1 MGHRG
6 WNAGKGWVTEWQ
18 TTATIGR
25 SLKTVESSINQAAA
39 IEGYLQTL
47 RFYLFF
53 LPRAERN
60 YFLPSSSARYLE
72 FLRVRRADQLVI
84 QEQLI
89 FAGSPWVSSDWLF
102 LMKMLFADEVWKFFS
117 RSIPFLTV
125 NEDLNLIETAW
136 RGFSMWKRTWTPAQ
150 HATTIMWKSC
160 LFVKW
165 ESMRTKPSSERE
177 KERKSVCA
185 FAPVWTWN
193 ESSAAQ
199 ASHQRQG
206 ITQSF
211 DSISSRGQ
219 MLRCNLCGHA
229 GKTWI
234 RSDLF
239 YDSLISPIHP
249 ARRRYTQHVEA
260 ASNNIYNSGLESS
273 L

>member
-1 MGHRG
+1 MGYRG

-25 SLKTVESSINQAAA
+25 SLKTEESSINQAAA

-117 RSIPFLTV
+117 RSIPFLMV
-125 NEDLNLIETAW
+125 NEDLNLIENTW
-136 RGFSMWKRTWTPAQ
+136 RGFSMWKGTWTPAQ

-177 KERKSVCA
+177 RKKEKVFVLSHRFGHEMKAPPPRLHIKGKESHKVSTPYQAEGRCCA
-185 FAPVWTWN
+185 AICVGT
-193 ESSAAQ
+193 
-199 ASHQRQG
+199 
-206 ITQSF
+206 
-211 DSISSRGQ
+211 
-219 MLRCNLCGHA
+219 
-229 GKTWI
+229 
-234 RSDLF
+234 
-239 YDSLISPIHP
+239 P
-249 ARRRYTQHVEA
+249 AKHE
-260 ASNNIYNSGLESS
+260 
-273 L
+273 

>member
-1 MGHRG
+1 MGYRG

-117 RSIPFLTV
+117 RSIPFLTKIWIWLRPLEGDLV
-125 NEDLNLIETAW
+125 CEKDLNT
-136 RGFSMWKRTWTPAQ
+136 S
-150 HATTIMWKSC
+150 TTC
-160 LFVKW
+160 NNDYVK
-165 ESMRTKPSSERE
+165 ELP
-177 KERKSVCA
+177 
-185 FAPVWTWN
+185 
-193 ESSAAQ
+193 
-199 ASHQRQG
+199 
-206 ITQSF
+206 
-211 DSISSRGQ
+211 
-219 MLRCNLCGHA
+219 LC
-229 GKTWI
+229 
-234 RSDLF
+234 
-239 YDSLISPIHP
+239 
-249 ARRRYTQHVEA
+249 
-260 ASNNIYNSGLESS
+260 
-273 L
+273 